1 MSAEGKA
8 NASRRGDGG
17 RAMRRV
23 GRRAG
28 GAGADQAQV
37 AMEMGTFDLDG
48 EVDSLR
54 QKVGRMKRLAGDIGD
69 ESRLQG
75 ELLANLDATLQKA
88 RQGVKRGLRK
98 MDKAFKQVNSK
109 LWTRRLRPQFKS
121 TRWTCR
127 S

>member
-1 MSAEGKA
+1 M
-8 NASRRGDGG
+8 RG
-17 RAMRRV
+17 
-23 GRRAG
+23 RAG
-28 GAGADQAQV
+28 GSGADQAQV

-75 ELLANLDATLQKA
+75 QLLANLDETLQKA

-98 MDKAFKQVNSK
+98 MDKAFKQVNSNHILYLMAFVVLLFLGMYVWAK
-109 LWTRRLRPQFKS
+109 TYPAVRFGGGIFGS
-121 TRWTCR
+121 F
-127 S
+127 

>member
-1 MSAEGKA
+1 M
-8 NASRRGDGG
+8 RG
-17 RAMRRV
+17 
-23 GRRAG
+23 RAG
-28 GAGADQAQV
+28 GSGADQAQV

-75 ELLANLDATLQKA
+75 QLLANLDETLQKA

-98 MDKAFKQVNSK
+98 MDKAFKQVNSNHILYLMAFVVMLFLGMYVWAK
-109 LWTRRLRPQFKS
+109 TYRAVKFVGGAFGS
-121 TRWTCR
+121 F
-127 S
+127 